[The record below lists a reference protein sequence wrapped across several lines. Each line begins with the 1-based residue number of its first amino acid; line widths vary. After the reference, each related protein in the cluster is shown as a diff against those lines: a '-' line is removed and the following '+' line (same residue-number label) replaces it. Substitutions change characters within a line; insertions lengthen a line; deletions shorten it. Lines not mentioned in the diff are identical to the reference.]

1 MKRFVLRFART
12 WLGGLLVSWIFSNMS
27 FVLPVRRLHE
37 TDNWLAFHHP
47 QPSHEVHILIVS
59 KRNYYSILDVP
70 SSDSAF
76 LQDLLELVGALVRE
90 LDLEQHGY
98 RLLTNGGVYQDVDHL
113 HFHLISDTD
122 QAS

>member
-1 MKRFVLRFART
+1 
-12 WLGGLLVSWIFSNMS
+12 MS
-27 FVLPVRRLHE
+27 FVLPVNRLRE

-47 QPSHEVHILIVS
+47 QPSHDVHILIVS

-98 RLLTNGGVYQDVDHL
+98 RLLTNGGAYQDVDHL
-113 HFHLISDTD
+113 HFPLISDTD